1 MILKETV
8 GFDGQ
13 KVEQTISSFFEV
25 DKFNIREC
33 NNISNDSGY
42 FYPVKLGI
50 KESETYTSIVAIT
63 EKFFQFPFEFRE
75 VNLMDV
81 EKEILNTLLL
91 KKLLGQKASQ
101 IKYLTLISVS
111 FLGVRFEVGWG

>member
-1 MILKETV
+1 MKI
-8 GFDGQ
+8 
-13 KVEQTISSFFEV
+13 
-25 DKFNIREC
+25 
-33 NNISNDSGY
+33 
-42 FYPVKLGI
+42 GI